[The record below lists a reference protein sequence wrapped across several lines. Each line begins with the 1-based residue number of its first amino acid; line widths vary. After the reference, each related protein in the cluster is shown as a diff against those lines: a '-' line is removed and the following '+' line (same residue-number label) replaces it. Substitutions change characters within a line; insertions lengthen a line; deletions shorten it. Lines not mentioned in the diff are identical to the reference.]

1 MIRMF
6 KNKLKKYHLL
16 DSNKK
21 ILLAV
26 SGGPDSVVLLD
37 LISQIP
43 TLKRS
48 QVIIAHMNH
57 HLRIEANSEEE
68 FVKKLAEKYNLP
80 FYSHQW
86 LEKDHPNSGIEEAAR
101 KERYNFFRSLMIE
114 HDISYLMT
122 GHHLDDQI
130 ETILM
135 RLTRGASL
143 EQLLGIRSKQSFS
156 LGNNSAYLIRPLL
169 EFSKEEIYQYAK
181 KNGLAYAEDES
192 NQGLDYTRNRFRNK
206 IIPLLKEEN
215 SKFSNHMKQ
224 FQSDLTDLI
233 EISQEPI
240 DKAYKELVQEKNN
253 RISLD
258 LIRFEQY
265 SSALQKAVI
274 TEILK
279 KIYTE
284 KAEQYKTNYIEIIY
298 NWLNEGE
305 VNSSL
310 DLLGDYLVEKEYV
323 KAIFKEKSLGQSKS
337 ENVEIEINKIN
348 QKVQL
353 SESESIEISTLEK
366 PVKTITK
373 EQSENQLIIAADHL
387 HLPLTVRHRKPGDRM
402 TYKGLSG
409 SKKIKDILI
418 DDKIK
423 RKNREKAWLVE
434 DNKKQIIWLISHR
447 KMCLFTDS
455 ETDKLFYK
463 LDYTKNNKELN
474 EYDNGSKY

>member
-1 MIRMF
+1 MIRNF
-6 KNKLKKYHLL
+6 EEKLKKCDLL
-16 DSNKK
+16 DPNKK

-37 LISQIP
+37 LMSKIP
-43 TLKRS
+43 LQKRP
-48 QVIIAHMNH
+48 QVRIAHMNH
-57 HLRIEANSEEE
+57 HLRSEASSEEE
-68 FVKKLAEKYNLP
+68 FVKRIAQKYGVP

-86 LEKDHPNSGIEEAAR
+86 LEKDHPDSGIEEAAR
-101 KERYNFFRSLMIE
+101 NERYNFFESLMIK
-114 HDISYLMT
+114 HSISYLMT

-156 LGNNSAYLIRPLL
+156 LGNNTGYLIRPLL
-169 EFSKEEIYQYAK
+169 GFSKAEIYQYAK
-181 KNGLAYAEDES
+181 KNDLAYAEDES

-206 IIPLLKEEN
+206 IIPLLKKEN
-215 SKFSNHMKQ
+215 MKFSNHMKQ
-224 FQSDLTDLI
+224 FQSDLADLI

-240 DKAYKELVQEKNN
+240 NKAYKKLVQEKNN
-253 RISLD
+253 EISLD
-258 LIRFEQY
+258 LVQLNQY
-265 SSALQKAVI
+265 SDALQKAVI

-279 KIYTE
+279 KIYME
-284 KAEQYKTNYIEIIY
+284 KAEQYKTSYIEIIY

-310 DLLGDYLVEKEYV
+310 DLLGDYLVEKGYV
-323 KAIFKEKSLGQSKS
+323 KAIFKEKKLGQSQF
-337 ENVEIEINKIN
+337 ENVELEISKIN
-348 QKVQL
+348 QRVEL
-353 SESESIEISTLEK
+353 SESESMELSILEK
-366 PVKTITK
+366 PIKATVKEK
-373 EQSENQLIIAADHL
+373 RENELIIAADHL
-387 HLPLTVRHRKPGDRM
+387 HLPLTIRHRKPGDRM

-418 DDKIK
+418 DDKIT

-434 DNKKQIIWLISHR
+434 DNKKQIIWLIPHR

-463 LDYTKNNKELN
+463 LNYIKNNKELN
-474 EYDNGSKY
+474 KYDDGSKY